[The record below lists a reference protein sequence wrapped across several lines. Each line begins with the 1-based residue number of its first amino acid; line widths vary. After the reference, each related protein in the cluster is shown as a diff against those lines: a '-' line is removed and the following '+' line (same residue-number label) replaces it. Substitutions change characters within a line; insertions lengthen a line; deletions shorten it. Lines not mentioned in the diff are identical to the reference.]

1 MFNIQNNRFAMKVKE
16 FEDAIKRMDS
26 RIVLDEVK
34 LSKGQVRRFYGNIGN
49 KLIMWDGDGIASTC
63 TVQEPEEIDHETH
76 EGVLECFYDPDH
88 KYDIHFENIYNDDKK
103 ETTT

>member
-34 LSKGQVRRFYGNIGN
+34 LSKGQVRRFYGHIGTM
-49 KLIMWDGDGIASTC
+49 LIMW
-63 TVQEPEEIDHETH
+63 
-76 EGVLECFYDPDH
+76 
-88 KYDIHFENIYNDDKK
+88 KEN
-103 ETTT
+103 

>member
-34 LSKGQVRRFYGNIGN
+34 LSKGQVRRFYGHIGN
-49 KLIMWDGDGIASTC
+49 KLIMWDGEGIASTC
-63 TVQEPEEIDHETH
+63 ILHTVREPEEIDHETH
-76 EGVLECFYDPDH
+76 EGVTESCYYPDS
-88 KYDIHFENIYNDDKK
+88 KYDIHFENI
-103 ETTT
+103 